1 MPRLLKFLV
10 LLFTVL
16 LAGPLA
22 RAGTGAEDRAYTVS
36 VAVRIAGPV
45 LEAAAEGQLAERMPA
60 NDWEAKRRDVAP
72 LEAFGRTLVG
82 LAPWLE
88 LGPGEDEEGRLRSR
102 FLALALRGLEQTGR
116 LASEGKMNF
125 SKGGQPLVDAAF
137 LAQALLR
144 APTQLWAKLA
154 PEDQQRLVA
163 ALKATR
169 VIKPVESNWL
179 LFSAMVETALWRFTG
194 DCNRAP
200 IDYAL
205 RRHEEWYLGDGVYGD
220 GPAYHSDY
228 YNSYV
233 IQPMLATVADFGP
246 PSEALDRQRPLLQ
259 ARARRYA
266 SFQERL
272 ISPEGTFPIL
282 GRSSAYRFGA
292 LQQLSDTILRR
303 NLAPELAPGAVRSA
317 LTAVLRRMVEAPG
330 TFDSRGWLQVGA
342 VGHQP
347 SIRERYISTGSLYL
361 CLAGL
366 LHLGLPAQ
374 DPFWTAP
381 AAAWTQ
387 QRIWS
392 GEDIPAEA
400 ALKDK

>member
-1 MPRLLKFLV
+1 
-10 LLFTVL
+10 
-16 LAGPLA
+16 
-22 RAGTGAEDRAYTVS
+22 
-36 VAVRIAGPV
+36 VATRIARPV
-45 LEAAAEGQLAERMPA
+45 LEAAAEGQLAERLPSH
-60 NDWEAKRRDVAP
+60 DWEAQRRDFAA

-88 LGPGEDEEGRLRSR
+88 LGPGEDEEGRLRAQ
-102 FLALALRGLEQTGR
+102 FLSLALRGLEQTGR

-144 APTQLWAKLA
+144 APTQLWARLA
-154 PEDQQRLVA
+154 PADQQRLVA

-169 VIKPVESNWL
+169 VIKPGESNWL

-194 DCNRAP
+194 DCNRGP

-220 GPAYHSDY
+220 GPEYHSDH

-233 IQPMLATVADFGP
+233 IQPMLATVADLGP
-246 PSEALDRQRPLLQ
+246 PSEALDRQRPLLR
-259 ARARRYA
+259 ARAQRYA

-272 ISPEGTFPIL
+272 ISPEGTFPVL

-292 LQQLSDTILRR
+292 LQQLSDTALRHA
-303 NLAPELAPGAVRSA
+303 LAPELSPGAVRCA
-317 LTAVLRRMVEAPG
+317 LTAVIRRVAEAPG
-330 TFDSRGWLQVGA
+330 TFDAQGWLQVGA

-366 LHLGLPAQ
+366 LHLGLPPQ

-381 AAAWTQ
+381 AAPWTQ

-392 GEDIPAEA
+392 GEDVPAEH
-400 ALKDK
+400 ALKGK